1 MGINDAKRKGEDSH
15 EDGIKDDTM
24 DMMEVKEEELEEDD
38 LMCEEIKRPFR
49 TLFPDDSEMG
59 ENSERGKIARWKWT
73 GLAHWNAG
81 SPTGKKTSI
90 RTGCTNPPL
99 LSTRREQ
106 ADITTTTND
115 ASTYASDTILQNLLI
130 I

>member
-59 ENSERGKIARWKWT
+59 ENSERGENSQMEMD
-73 GLAHWNAG
+73 G
-81 SPTGKKTSI
+81 
-90 RTGCTNPPL
+90 
-99 LSTRREQ
+99 
-106 ADITTTTND
+106 
-115 ASTYASDTILQNLLI
+115 ASSLECRFSYG
-130 I
+130 